1 MTVRVSRTF
10 EFTADP
16 DDVWAFI
23 SDPDKRAAA
32 ISVVDSYE
40 IHEDGSATWQVALPI
55 PVISSTVTVE
65 TENLRMEPPNRVKFI
80 GRSKAL
86 RVTGEHEI
94 ELTETGCNLHNEFIV
109 EGRLPG
115 VERFF
120 KRNLDAELSNLER
133 ALRAELD
140 LIEEADP

>member
-10 EFTADP
+10 EFDADP

-40 IHEDGSATWQVALPI
+40 VHEDGSATWQVALPI

-65 TENLRMEPPNRVKFI
+65 TENLTMEAPNRVKFI

-86 RVTGEHEI
+86 RVTGEHLI
-94 ELTETGCNLHNEFIV
+94 EPTDTGCYLHNEFVV

-120 KRNLDAELSNLER
+120 KRNLDEELSNLER

-140 LIEEADP
+140 LIAGADS